1 MDRFEAMSVL
11 LAVVE
16 EGSLSAGAR
25 KLGAPLATISRKVSD
40 LEEHLRTRLL
50 VRTSRRVALTDAGR
64 GYVEASRRIVE
75 QVEEAERIAAGEYSE
90 PRGQLSITAPVV
102 FGRLHVLPVA
112 AEFLAA
118 HPKID
123 LRMYMIDRYVS
134 LLDEHLDVGVRLG
147 HLEDSALVATRVGS
161 VRRVICASPAYIKR
175 SGMPAAPGDLRNH
188 EGITFQGFST
198 SPGWRYRGDNEEL
211 SAEPRTRIAV
221 NTVEAGIDAAVAGLG
236 VVRVLSYQ
244 VVEQLRSG
252 TLVPLLAAYE
262 PEPIP
267 VQLIYAG
274 KGLLPVKV
282 RAFLDWVTPRLRMRL
297 DALGLD

>member
-1 MDRFEAMSVL
+1 MDRLEAMSTL
-11 LAVVE
+11 LAVIE

-25 KLGAPLATISRKVSD
+25 KLRTPLATVSRRVSD
-40 LEEHLRTRLL
+40 LEQHVGTRLL
-50 VRTSRRVALTDAGR
+50 VRTSRRATLTDAGR
-64 GYVEASRRIVE
+64 GYVEASKRILE
-75 QVEEAERIAAGEYSE
+75 QVEEAERTAAGEYSQ

-123 LRMYMIDRYVS
+123 LRMYMIDRHVS

-161 VRRVICASPAYIKR
+161 VRRVICASPDYIAR
-175 SGMPAAPGDLRNH
+175 FGMPIAPDDLRNH

-198 SPGWRYRGDNEEL
+198 SPGWRFRGDSEEL
-211 SAEPRTRIAV
+211 SLEPRTRIAV
-221 NTVEAGIDAAVAGLG
+221 NTVEAAVDAAVAGLG

-252 TLVPLLAAYE
+252 ALIPLLEAYA

-267 VQLIYAG
+267 VQLLYAG
-274 KGLLPVKV
+274 KGMLPVKV
-282 RAFLDWVTPRLRMRL
+282 RAFLDWMTPRLRTRLAALRL
-297 DALGLD
+297 D